1 MSLLPLLSVNVHR
14 FFVRPYVPSGAATY
28 PNSKYNVLSS
38 HIFDGDGTFPV
49 YLYFSYSYR
58 QDVQLPFFGRR
69 HTNGQKWTYLHIYM
83 HITDNNY
90 CIVKDHLYHLAIFLK
105 AN

>member
-38 HIFDGDGTFPV
+38 HIFDGDGAFPV
-49 YLYFSYSYR
+49 YLYFPTHIVKMYSCR
-58 QDVQLPFFGRR
+58 FLADATQMAK
-69 HTNGQKWTYLHIYM
+69 NGHIYTYM
-83 HITDNNY
+83 YIPDNNY

>member
-28 PNSKYNVLSS
+28 PNSKYTVLSS
-38 HIFDGDGTFPV
+38 NIFDGDGTFPV

-69 HTNGQKWTYLHIYM
+69 HTNGQKWTYLHIYV
-83 HITDNNY
+83 HHRQQLLHSQGSLISPCY
-90 CIVKDHLYHLAIFLK
+90 LSQS
-105 AN
+105 